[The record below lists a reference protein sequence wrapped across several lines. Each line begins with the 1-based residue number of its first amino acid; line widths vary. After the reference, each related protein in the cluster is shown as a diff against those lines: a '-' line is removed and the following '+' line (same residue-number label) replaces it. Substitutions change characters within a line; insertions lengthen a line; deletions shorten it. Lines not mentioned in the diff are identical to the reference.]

1 MNREYNQEEN
11 YKIELS
17 SLAQGTWSLSPTS
30 KKRPTMPPWF
40 DNVVSKRGEGML
52 SLLFYANYP
61 WIVFPEFVPGY
72 CAVAFHKTPDFKN
85 PMKPKKL
92 QLRYFQGIEALDTDM
107 LIQRSVAVLCKRW
120 LNKTDGMIKLEDDNI
135 LTFVFSSRIL
145 TDVLMALG
153 MPRDEMV
160 NKRYIQEKNIRWD
173 SIGL

>member
-1 MNREYNQEEN
+1 MTNKYNQEDN

-40 DNVVSKRGEGML
+40 DDVVSKRGEGML

-72 CAVAFHKTPDFKN
+72 SAVAFHKTTEHTKPI
-85 PMKPKKL
+85 KPKRL
-92 QLRYFQGIEALDTDM
+92 QLRYFEGVEALNTDM
-107 LIQRSVAVLCKRW
+107 LIQRAVSVLCKRW
-120 LNKTDGMIKLEDDNI
+120 LNKSDGMIKLEDDNLI
-135 LTFVFSSRIL
+135 TFVFPSRIL
-145 TDVLMALG
+145 SEVLTALG
-153 MPRDEMV
+153 MPREEMI
-160 NKRYIQEKNIRWD
+160 NKRYIQEESIRWD